1 MPTPPCR
8 SLSLFRFSDFLYPVP
23 IYQLPPEPIFPS
35 PEEAEEEGLLAVGG
49 DLSPERLVTAY
60 SMGIFPWPHRGMPL
74 LWFSPD
80 PRMVL
85 DAREITLAKS
95 LRQAIKRRKF
105 EVRLDTAFAETMTGC
120 AKAKRKGT
128 RGTWITKPMIT
139 AYTQLHELGIA
150 HSAESWLDG
159 ELVGGLY
166 GVSLGR
172 VFFGESMFAAEPDA
186 SKVAFATLVAQLRA
200 WGVSLVDCQTHTEHL
215 ERFGARLIPRSE
227 FLKRLAQ
234 EVRQPSLQGR
244 WKLEVTPEQVC
255 ST

>member
-1 MPTPPCR
+1 MSFCRCR
-8 SLSLFRFSDFLYPVP
+8 SLFLFPFSFFLNPVP

-49 DLSPERLVTAY
+49 DLSPERLITAY

-85 DAREITLAKS
+85 DAREIKLART
-95 LRQAIKRRKF
+95 LRQVIRRGKF
-105 EVRLDTAFAETMTGC
+105 EIRLDTAFAETMTGC
-120 AKAKRKGT
+120 AKSKRKGQ
-128 RGTWITKPMIT
+128 RGTWISKPMIQ
-139 AYTQLHELGIA
+139 AYTTLHELGIA

-159 ELVGGLY
+159 KLVGGLY
-166 GVSLGR
+166 GVSLGA
-172 VFFGESMFAAEPDA
+172 VFFGESMFASVPDA
-186 SKVAFATLVAQLRA
+186 SKAAFATLVAQLRA
-200 WGVSLVDCQTHTEHL
+200 WGVNLVDCQTYTEHL
-215 ERFGARLIPRSE
+215 ARFGARLIPRGE
-227 FLKRLAQ
+227 FLQQLGIA
-234 EVRQPSLQGR
+234 VRQRSLQGH

>member
-1 MPTPPCR
+1 M
-8 SLSLFRFSDFLYPVP
+8 P

-85 DAREITLAKS
+85 EASQIKLARS
-95 LRQAIKRRKF
+95 LRQVIRRAKF
-105 EVRLDTAFAETMTGC
+105 EVRLDTAFADVMTGC
-120 AKAKRKGT
+120 AKARRKGQ
-128 RGTWITKPMIT
+128 RGTWISKPMIK
-139 AYTQLHELGIA
+139 AYCTLHDLGIA
-150 HSAESWLDG
+150 HSAESWLNG
-159 ELVGGLY
+159 KLVGGLY
-166 GVSLGR
+166 GVCLGGA
-172 VFFGESMFAAEPDA
+172 FFGESMFAAEPDA

-200 WGVSLVDCQTHTEHL
+200 WGVDLVDCQTYTDHL
-215 ERFGARLIPRSE
+215 ARFGARLIPRRD
-227 FLKRLAQ
+227 FLDQLSRA
-234 EVRQPSLQGR
+234 VRQRSLQGR